1 MGVYAMPSSND
12 RMRLLPGRLLQAA
25 LLLGILLAFGQARAL
40 TIGDLNPVQLIG
52 GGQFGFTQAAI
63 DAAGLS
69 ISKIA
74 DPTSAFLTAGDA
86 SLVPTPDIGIT
97 LGPLSPVYQNPQLAY
112 ADPLLGCQPGDACQT
127 PANPFIADSTWT
139 VTNNTEADLDDLYLI
154 FTRVL
159 LTGPTYPDLPVAL
172 DGDMIQILEYT
183 SGTDRL
189 LLAIVPLGSLDAG
202 KQTEFTMRYIVG
214 GDMPITLESA
224 GPPMIFDQ
232 MLPPFGLLGINN
244 PIPEPG
250 TAMLLAAG
258 LAALA
263 ASKRS
268 RA

>member
-1 MGVYAMPSSND
+1 MLSSND
-12 RMRLLPGRLLQAA
+12 RMRLLPARLLQAA
-25 LLLGILLAFGQARAL
+25 FLLGILLAFGQARAL
-40 TIGDLNPVQLIG
+40 TIGDLNPVQLLG
-52 GGQFGFTQAAI
+52 GGQLGFSQAAI
-63 DAAGLS
+63 DGAGLS
-69 ISKIA
+69 VSKTA
-74 DPTSAFLTAGDA
+74 DPSSNFLTAGDA
-86 SLVPTPDIGIT
+86 SLMPAPDLGIT
-97 LGPLSPVYQNPQLAY
+97 LGPLSPIYQNPQLAY
-112 ADPLLGCQPGDACQT
+112 ANPLLPCQPGDACQT

-139 VTNNTEADLDDLYLI
+139 VTNNTEADLNDLYLV

-159 LTGPTYPDLPVAL
+159 LTGPTYPNLPVAL

-183 SGTDRL
+183 SGPDRY

-224 GPPMIFDQ
+224 GPPMTYDQ
-232 MLPPFGLLGINN
+232 MLPPFGVLGIVN

-258 LAALA
+258 LVALA